1 MGEDII
7 ARMMYNEHLQINQEV
22 TVSELALELIFDGVC
37 LCRYQTVEWFWTPL
51 GQQYGMQLISL
62 IALG

>member
-1 MGEDII
+1 
-7 ARMMYNEHLQINQEV
+7 MYNEHLQINQEV